1 LFAKGLDTLAEEN
14 PSTDS
19 EESDETPEENAKAPQ
34 KAASAEKATPDANA
48 TKTAPQ
54 EGLSKELADKLHVG
68 TSWGLVKASKSEG
81 NWKSSGMSDLTIAY
95 KLPVEISG
103 MSLWGSF
110 RYAPMAIA
118 GDVDSVAY
126 RGVWEAYNLGAIG
139 KLSLGNGLSA
149 VGSFELGWVLVYLR
163 QLNEV
168 ENTKNHES
176 NGFMASLG
184 GGVDW
189 DIVPK
194 FALGPRL
201 YAGFGSATAIQFGAA
216 GTFSF

>member
-1 LFAKGLDTLAEEN
+1 
-14 PSTDS
+14 
-19 EESDETPEENAKAPQ
+19 
-34 KAASAEKATPDANA
+34 
-48 TKTAPQ
+48 
-54 EGLSKELADKLHVG
+54 
-68 TSWGLVKASKSEG
+68 
-81 NWKSSGMSDLTIAY
+81 
-95 KLPVEISG
+95 

-110 RYAPMAIA
+110 RYAPIAVA
-118 GDVDSVAY
+118 GDVDGVAY
-126 RGVWEAYNLGAIG
+126 RGVWETFNLGALG
-139 KLSLGNGLSA
+139 KFNLGQGLTA

-168 ENTKNHES
+168 ENTKNHET

-184 GGVDW
+184 GGIDW

-201 YAGFGSATAIQFGAA
+201 YAGFGSATAIQLGAA